1 MTHPYKLSLK
11 SAILISVNIIL
22 GAGLFLNTVP
32 LAQKAGPLSPFI
44 YIFVAICMVPLIM
57 VMAELVKLIPG
68 GTLFNFAQ
76 KGLSLH
82 WGFLVGWSY
91 FVAKLASCSVMIHL
105 FTSMARQAIPQAA
118 LINHVILDIAIL
130 GLFTLLNLMNMKTG
144 NRIQMFFISMKTMP
158 IAFIILTGLAKLNL
172 INFTQSA
179 IPVATIPL
187 AIPLAIYAFTGFESI
202 VALSAHIEN
211 PEKNAPTAIFGS
223 FCIAIIIT
231 FLLQGSFYSLIN
243 LESLAG
249 LQSFNGITAFVQ
261 AVLPSNLQIESIY
274 AIFQLAV
281 GISALGGAYGILFS
295 NNWNLYAL
303 ADANTLPFSAYLK
316 KKSPYNIAT
325 LCILIQSLICL
336 LYLTMA
342 GSQQVMLQQI
352 NALGCTVA
360 YTISTLAF
368 IKLANAQSK
377 KMLGYLALVTC
388 IFFTS
393 TCIWGFIN
401 NGIYG
406 LIGFS
411 TLVLIGIGIH
421 IMHIKNNQ
429 S

>member
-32 LAQKAGPLSPFI
+32 LAQKAGALSPFI
-44 YIFVAICMVPLIM
+44 YIFVALCMVPLIM
-57 VMAELVKLIPG
+57 VMGELVKIVPG

-76 KGLSLH
+76 KGLSTN
-82 WGFLVGWSY
+82 WGFIVGWSY

-105 FTSMARQAIPQAA
+105 FTSMARQAIPQMA
-118 LINHVILDIAIL
+118 LINHVLLDTMILS
-130 GLFTLLNLMNMKTG
+130 LFTMLNLMNMKTG

-158 IAFIILTGLAKLNL
+158 IAFIILTGLAKFNL
-172 INFTQSA
+172 INFAKST
-179 IPVATIPL
+179 IPFETIPL

-202 VALSAHIEN
+202 VALSSHIED

-223 FCIAIIIT
+223 FGIAIIIT
-231 FLLQGSFYSLIN
+231 FLLQGSFFSIIN
-243 LESLAG
+243 LESLAN

-261 AVLPSNLQIESIY
+261 AALPSNMQLENIY

-303 ADANTLPFSAYLK
+303 AEANTLPLSNQLK
-316 KKSPYNIAT
+316 KKSQYNIAT
-325 LCILIQSLICL
+325 LCIVIQSIICL

-368 IKLANAQSK
+368 INLTGIQNK
-377 KMLGYLALVTC
+377 KTLGYLALITC
-388 IFFTS
+388 IFFIG

-411 TLVLIGIGIH
+411 TLVAVGIVMHMIH
-421 IMHIKNNQ
+421 TKTRL